1 MIVEFMP
8 SLFKKNWKKNYSILI
23 KQYNFFYDLKKN
35 GDKKNFSLQNLLLLE
50 KEYLINSNYT
60 DLLLFN

>member
-1 MIVEFMP
+1 MIVEFIP
-8 SLFKKNWKKNYSILI
+8 SLYKKDWKKNYSLLI

-35 GDKKNFSLQNLLLLE
+35 RDKKNFSLQNLSLLE

>member
-35 GDKKNFSLQNLLLLE
+35 RDKKNFSLQNLSLLE